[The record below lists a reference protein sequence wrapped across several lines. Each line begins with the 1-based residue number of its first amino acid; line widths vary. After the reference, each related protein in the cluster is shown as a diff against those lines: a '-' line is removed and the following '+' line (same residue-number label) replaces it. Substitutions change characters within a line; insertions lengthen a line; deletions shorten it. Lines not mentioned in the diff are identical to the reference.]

1 MISGE
6 TKIIMMNIFKKKK
19 KEPSRLI
26 GLDIALKVSGFV
38 TGKEHLHYGL
48 WEKLDVTL
56 DNLGKAQEA
65 YTDLLFEYLP
75 KKKNNKKLEILD
87 IGGGAGETA
96 KKLIALGH
104 KVTIIVP
111 SKILA
116 EHAKKNTR
124 NKAEIFI
131 TTFEDYL
138 PKNNLFDL
146 CLFAESFQYIPI
158 KLALKK
164 ASSLLNDD
172 GEILIADCFRSE
184 KKHEGIFRQPGGGA
198 SLKSME
204 RELEVQKINI
214 LKKKEI
220 TKLVA
225 PSIELEQKFYN
236 ILGFSISRIIASF
249 KINRP
254 IILKFLSIIYKIL
267 FNKKKRMR
275 LENRLFNQTRTIELF
290 NQYNHYIIFKLKPK
304 IK

>member
-1 MISGE
+1 
-6 TKIIMMNIFKKKK
+6 MMFNLFKKKK
-19 KEPSRLI
+19 KESSRLV

-48 WEKLDVTL
+48 WDKLDVNL

-65 YTDLLFEYLP
+65 YTDLLFKYLP
-75 KKKNNKKLEILD
+75 KKKKNNKLEILD
-87 IGGGAGETA
+87 IGGGAGENA

-116 EHAKKNTR
+116 EHAKKNTN
-124 NKAEIFI
+124 NKAKILI

-158 KLALKK
+158 KIALQK
-164 ASSLLNDD
+164 ASSLLKND

-184 KKHEGIFRQPGGGA
+184 KKQEGIFRQPGGGA
-198 SLKSME
+198 SLISME
-204 RELEVQKINI
+204 KELRIQKINVI
-214 LKKKEI
+214 VKKEI

-225 PSIELEQKFYN
+225 PSIQLEQKFYN
-236 ILGFSISRIIASF
+236 TLGFSINRIIASL

-254 IILKFLSIIYKIL
+254 ITLKFLNIFYKIL
-267 FNKKKRMR
+267 ISKRKRLR
-275 LENRLFNQTRTIELF
+275 LENRLFKNKRTIKSFLE
-290 NQYNHYIIFKLKPK
+290 YNNYMIYKLRPQKE
-304 IK
+304 INS

>member
-1 MISGE
+1 MF
-6 TKIIMMNIFKKKK
+6 NLFNKKK
-19 KEPSRLI
+19 KESSRLV

-48 WEKLDVTL
+48 WDKLDVNL

-65 YTDLLFEYLP
+65 YTDLLFKYLP
-75 KKKNNKKLEILD
+75 KKKKKLDILD
-87 IGGGAGETA
+87 IGGGAGENA

-116 EHAKKNTR
+116 EHAKKNTN
-124 NKAEIFI
+124 NKAKILI

-138 PKNNLFDL
+138 PKNSQFDL

-158 KLALKK
+158 KIALQK
-164 ASSLLNDD
+164 ASSLVNND

-184 KKHEGIFRQPGGGA
+184 KKQEGIFRQPGGGA
-198 SLKSME
+198 SLISME
-204 RELEVQKINI
+204 KELKIQKINVI
-214 LKKKEI
+214 VKKEI

-225 PSIELEQKFYN
+225 PSIQLEQKFYN
-236 ILGFSISRIIASF
+236 TLGFSINRIIASL

-254 IILKFLSIIYKIL
+254 FTLKFLNMFVSFSQISLNGGFAKPSIS
-267 FNKKKRMR
+267 F
-275 LENRLFNQTRTIELF
+275 FFSIESQDAAF
-290 NQYNHYIIFKLKPK
+290 P
-304 IK
+304 